1 MDRRQLAA
9 FLRSRRARLRPAD
22 VGLTPGPRRR
32 TPGLRRE
39 EVAGLAGISVDYYT
53 RLEQARGPRPSRQ
66 VLSALARAL
75 RLYEAERAY
84 LYHLVGEEPAP
95 PGGPSPDVPAG
106 VLHLL
111 DRLDD
116 TPAYVIDAR
125 YDLLAWNPLAAALLG
140 DPAAGDERTAVWV
153 EFSTVE
159 TEYGQ
164 RIDYHERR
172 TAFDRRTGMI
182 VDCCESYVD
191 DVPGARQS
199 GLAFRLP
206 FAAAPRDHPNYD
218 PVLRRQVTLRYDG
231 EDTVAGL
238 PVYRYTAT
246 AGPVK
251 VEDLP
256 DVYTAEA
263 LGLKQTPR
271 GAKNAARGAA
281 GFVPVSR
288 YVRITRT
295 LWVEP
300 ESGLPVR
307 MREQRRDTL
316 RTADQVD
323 RLVTFEADMVT
334 DPGDEAVF
342 AAEARS
348 FRTFAILARD
358 VLPPVFGAAAPVAA
372 IAAWWAG
379 RRRRGSAPAQH
390 EQQVPGHDLAQ
401 AR

>member
-1 MDRRQLAA
+1 MTPAPPVRAGQTARTALLVAAA
-9 FLRSRRARLRPAD
+9 FLVTMAVLLRTLVYDGMRVLP
-22 VGLTPGPRRR
+22 
-32 TPGLRRE
+32 
-39 EVAGLAGISVDYYT
+39 
-53 RLEQARGPRPSRQ
+53 LEQQRTH
-66 VLSALARAL
+66 
-75 RLYEAERAY
+75 
-84 LYHLVGEEPAP
+84 HLVTEAAAFLD
-95 PGGPSPDVPAG
+95 PGTMKVHRGVPA
-106 VLHLL
+106 
-111 DRLDD
+111 
-116 TPAYVIDAR
+116 TATI
-125 YDLLAWNPLAAALLG
+125 ALLG

-153 EFSTVE
+153 EFATVE
-159 TEYGQ
+159 TMFGQ

-191 DVPGARQS
+191 DDPGARQS

-206 FAAAPRDHPNYD
+206 FAAAPRDHPYYD
-218 PVLRRQVTLRYDG
+218 PVLRRQVTLRYEG
-231 EDTVAGL
+231 EETVAGL
-238 PVYRYTAT
+238 PVRRYGYT
-246 AGPVK
+246 AGPVQ

-263 LGLKQTPR
+263 LGLKKTAR
-271 GAKNAARGAA
+271 GAKDAARGAA

-323 RLVTFEADMVT
+323 RLVTFEADMTT
-334 DPGDEAVF
+334 DPADEAAF
-342 AAEARS
+342 TAEARS
-348 FRTFAILARD
+348 YRTFAILARD
-358 VLPPVFGAAAPVAA
+358 VLPPAFGAAAPVAA

-379 RRRRGSAPAQH
+379 RRRRGSAPAQD